1 MLFTN
6 AKVFLADRGFVPAA
20 FRVEN
25 GVYTEL
31 LPADFREAIAACC

>member
-25 GVYTEL
+25 GVYTDL
-31 LPADFREAIAACC
+31 YRIPYHGRRA